1 MDSRITKKRL
11 SDYFSYQWIF
21 VLVMCAVAI
30 IVWELAYTIG
40 SVRLTV
46 GQHFKFYFDKTVW
59 SGSTSEFYQ
68 LFKDEDTFSYDV
80 LSLDN
85 EAILEANDILS
96 TRLYIQEGDILIT
109 NSLEPTVEEKE
120 KGKIVIAKSRIDHMK
135 IYPLH
140 EMNIDAKA
148 YLYDFLNNDLKTTA
162 EQKIAEYKLEQATE
176 ENKSYFKEENS
187 LKIRKEK
194 ANAFNLAISGLN
206 SNYDNLD
213 QVFSEQF
220 SQSKISKNFRSRMKK
235 DNRFRKEDDIQ
246 KGIKQETARIKKLVK
261 EVLDFDKVLQKEELL
276 YKYTKY
282 SQAVEEYAEDD
293 YYSNEYFTA
302 REREKKLG
310 RENAAYGINVAKLNL
325 FTNTEKA
332 VTTKYF
338 QLANLDPESV
348 SSDNVVMMA
357 FNFRSYQPDLQF
369 ECISFMNAV
378 VRACSIILD

>member
-109 NSLEPTVEEKE
+109 NSLEPTAEEKE
-120 KGKIVIAKSRIDHMK
+120 KGKIVIANSRIDHMK

-176 ENKSYFKEENS
+176 ENKGYFKEENS

-206 SNYDNLD
+206 ANYDNLD

-246 KGIKQETARIKKLVK
+246 KGIISETARIKKLVK

-282 SQAVEEYAEDD
+282 SQACLEYAEDD
-293 YYSNEYFTA
+293 YYSNEYSTA
-302 REREKKLG
+302 LEREKKLG

-325 FTNTEKA
+325 FTNTEKD

-378 VRACSIILD
+378 VRACSTILD